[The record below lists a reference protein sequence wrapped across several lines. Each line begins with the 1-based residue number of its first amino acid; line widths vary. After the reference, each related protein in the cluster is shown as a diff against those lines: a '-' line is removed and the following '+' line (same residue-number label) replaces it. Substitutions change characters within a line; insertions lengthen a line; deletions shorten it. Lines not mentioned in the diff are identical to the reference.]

1 MFTAL
6 VLVCNLD
13 ATTPDNCYTSVSQIF
28 YATKDECVRDII
40 ATFDSGF
47 WYQKLPETGSEAN
60 MVAYEC
66 VEWAAGN
73 NI

>member
-13 ATTPDNCYTSVSQIF
+13 AVAPNWCYTSVSNVIF
-28 YATKDECVRDII
+28 ETKDECVRSVIT
-40 ATFDSGF
+40 AFDSNN
-47 WYQKLPETGSEAN
+47 WYTKREDGVEIN

-66 VEWAAGN
+66 VEWEPGK